1 MAVRTRDMFNEIPRQ
16 RPQTPL
22 LDRIDSPAD
31 LRQFNEAELPQLAHE
46 LREFLLY
53 TVGQT
58 GGHFGAGLG
67 VVELTIA
74 LHYLYE
80 TPTDRLVWD
89 VGHQTYPHKILT
101 GRRERMDSM
110 RQLAGLAGFP
120 KRGESEY
127 DTFGVGHSSTS
138 ISAALGMAI
147 AAKHEGKG
155 RKTVA
160 VIGDGAMTAGM
171 AFEALTHAAHCGT
184 DMLVIL
190 NDNQMSISHNKGGLN
205 TYFSKI
211 WASRTYNNLRSGSKK
226 VLSKIPPAWDFAKRV
241 EEHMKG
247 FVAPATL
254 FEELGFNYVG
264 PIDGHDLP
272 NLLQTIRNMR
282 ELKGPLL
289 LHVITQKGKGFAPAE
304 NDPVGYHAI
313 TKLEPLKAGTEISP
327 LKKGPPFQKGPKYQ
341 DVFGRWLCDMAA
353 REPKLIGI
361 TPAMCEGSGM
371 VEFSQRFPERYYDV
385 AIAEQHAVTLAAG
398 MACDGLKP
406 VVAIYST
413 FLQRAYD
420 QLIHDVAL
428 QNLDVLFGIDR
439 AGLVG
444 EDGPT
449 HAGAFDLSYLRCLPN
464 MIVMAPSDENETR
477 QLLYTGFIH
486 NGPAA
491 VRYPRGSGPNTAIV
505 DAMTALPIGKGV
517 IRREGKQIAIL
528 NFGTLLSSALQA
540 ADKLGATV
548 ADMRFVKPLDAE
560 LIRALTQ
567 RHALLVTLEENSIQ
581 GGAGSAVLEYLSAN
595 GIEVPV
601 LQLGLP
607 DTFIDHGTHTQQL
620 AQCGLD
626 ANGIE
631 VAIKKRL
638 VQLGLSSPLTPVR
651 SESF

>member
-1 MAVRTRDMFNEIPRQ
+1 MLNEIPRQ
-16 RPQTPL
+16 RPTTPL
-22 LDRIDSPAD
+22 LDAIDGPHD
-31 LRQFNEAELPQLAHE
+31 LRALPESKLPQLAVE

-74 LHYLYE
+74 LHYLYN
-80 TPTDRLVWD
+80 TPDDRVVWD

-101 GRRERMDSM
+101 GRREQMGTM
-110 RQLAGLAGFP
+110 RQLDGLAGFP

-127 DTFGVGHSSTS
+127 DIFGVGHFSTS
-138 ISAALGMAI
+138 ISAVLGMAI
-147 AAKHEGKG
+147 AAKHEGRG

-190 NDNQMSISHNKGGLN
+190 NDNQMSISHNRGGLN

-211 WASRTYNNLRSGSKK
+211 WASRAYNNLRSGSKK
-226 VLSKIPPAWDFAKRV
+226 VLSKIPPAWEFAKRI

-272 NLLQTIRNMR
+272 ILIETIRNMR
-282 ELKGPLL
+282 ALPGPLL
-289 LHVITQKGKGFAPAE
+289 LHIITQKGKGFAPAE
-304 NDPVGYHAI
+304 NDPVGYHALS
-313 TKLEPLKAGTEISP
+313 KLEPVKNEPQSVTAPKQPIASP
-327 LKKGPPFQKGPKYQ
+327 KKGPKYQ
-341 DVFGRWLCDMAA
+341 DVFGAWLCDMAERDA
-353 REPKLIGI
+353 RLIGI

-449 HAGAFDLSYLRCLPN
+449 HAGAFDLSYLRCIPN
-464 MIVMAPSDENETR
+464 MLVMAPSDENETR
-477 QLLYTGFIH
+477 QMLYTGFVYK
-486 NGPAA
+486 GPAA
-491 VRYPRGSGPNTAIV
+491 VRYPRGTGPNVAI
-505 DAMTALPIGKGV
+505 DTEMTALPIGKGV
-517 IRREGKQIAIL
+517 VRREGNSVAIL
-528 NFGTLLSSALQA
+528 NFGTLLPAALA
-540 ADKLGATV
+540 AAEKLNATV
-548 ADMRFVKPLDAE
+548 VDMRFVKPLDTE
-560 LIRALTQ
+560 LLATMAA
-567 RHALLVTLEENSIQ
+567 RHDVLVTLEENTIQ
-581 GGAGSAVLEYLSAN
+581 GGAGSAVAEHFNTLGHTVNL
-595 GIEVPV
+595 

-607 DTFIDHGTHTQQL
+607 DRFVDQGTHQQQL
-620 AQCGLD
+620 AECGLD
-626 ANGIE
+626 ATGIE
-631 VAIKKRL
+631 SAIKKRL
-638 VQLGLSSPLTPVR
+638 VQLGLTSPLTPVR
-651 SESF
+651 NEAAP